1 MFFHFPLSKIYEK
14 TGRLVTCPF
23 SYAPVKTAPSGNPE
37 GAAFCR
43 MGKLLGVVDAVHMT
57 DEVENLVGVA
67 DLVVY
72 SWVPCVAQKMLELS
86 KLFNDKSHSF
96 VNLITPTN
104 RWIPFHRKCFLIV
117 EPQTVAKY

>member
-23 SYAPVKTAPSGNPE
+23 FHALTTTAPSGNPE

-43 MGKLLGVVDAVHMT
+43 MREKLLGVVDAVHMT

-67 DLVVY
+67 DLVV
-72 SWVPCVAQKMLELS
+72 VPGE
-86 KLFNDKSHSF
+86 
-96 VNLITPTN
+96 
-104 RWIPFHRKCFLIV
+104 
-117 EPQTVAKY
+117 

>member
-23 SYAPVKTAPSGNPE
+23 SYASVKTAPSGNPE

-57 DEVENLVGVA
+57 DEVENLVGVV
-67 DLVVY
+67 DLVV
-72 SWVPCVAQKMLELS
+72 VPGDNENLEN
-86 KLFNDKSHSF
+86 KRN
-96 VNLITPTN
+96 NIN
-104 RWIPFHRKCFLIV
+104 C
-117 EPQTVAKY
+117 Q